1 MKDQVFCCPTLK
13 NLSSK
18 SAILDLFSEMMLSLM
33 TLLIGIYWKLSLI
46 LEQNGIFLNN
56 SQNTV
61 TKRNYFIDRCQVF
74 SNSSHQNYVRFSS
87 GLFGFQHLTR
97 LYELDLNAKNLMSR
111 FKSRFLGFLNLAHES
126 LQKSFKMIQ
135 NSNRFPANWTPEI
148 HFLSFA
154 WTFA

>member
-1 MKDQVFCCPTLK
+1 MTMFFWVLYDNLKFCLKDPVYWCPILK
-13 NLSSK
+13 NLFSK

-74 SNSSHQNYVRFSS
+74 SNSSHQNYIRFSS

-97 LYELDLNAKNLMSR
+97 LFELDLKNISCLRGYGEM
-111 FKSRFLGFLNLAHES
+111 A
-126 LQKSFKMIQ
+126 QKVI
-135 NSNRFPANWTPEI
+135 EGV
-148 HFLSFA
+148 HCVG
-154 WTFA
+154 